1 MHSAR
6 CKPSPQPPRPYATR
20 YCGVLLSYYYSYS
33 YSYSYSSYSYSY
45 SYSYSSYF
53 SYYYYYY
60 YCDPMR
66 AGAAA
71 CRRGTAA

>member
-1 MHSAR
+1 M
-6 CKPSPQPPRPYATR
+6 RPGTAA
-20 YCGVLLSYYYSYS
+20 YYYSYS
-33 YSYSYSSYSYSY
+33 YSSSYSYS
-45 SYSYSSYF
+45 
-53 SYYYYYY
+53 YYYYY

>member
-1 MHSAR
+1 M
-6 CKPSPQPPRPYATR
+6 RPGTAAY
-20 YCGVLLSYYYSYS
+20 YYYYSYS
-33 YSYSYSSYSYSY
+33 YSYSYYYY
-45 SYSYSSYF
+45 
-53 SYYYYYY
+53 YYYYYY